1 MKITKRQLKRIIR
14 EERSRLL
21 LNEQG
26 LEQYMGPEYADYQY
40 GDPAAAATDIS
51 AALESAADVI
61 ADSLPLAGDALAPG
75 LKAMVLPTLIDLL
88 AQRGVQVK

>member
-1 MKITKRQLKRIIR
+1 MKVSKRQLRQIIR

-21 LNEQG
+21 SEQG

-61 ADSLPLAGDALAPG
+61 ADSLPIAGDALAPG

>member
-1 MKITKRQLKRIIR
+1 MKVSKNQLRRIIR
-14 EERSRLL
+14 EERSRI

-40 GDPAAAATDIS
+40 GDPAAAASDIS

-61 ADSLPLAGDALAPG
+61 AEALPVAGDALAPG

-88 AQRGVQVK
+88 AQRGVRVK

>member
-1 MKITKRQLKRIIR
+1 MKVSKRQLRRIIR
-14 EERSRLL
+14 EERSRL

-26 LEQYMGPEYADYQY
+26 LEQYMGPEYADYQF
-40 GDPAAAATDIS
+40 GDPAAAATDIL
-51 AALESAADVI
+51 AALETSADVI
-61 ADSLPLAGDALAPG
+61 AKSLPLAGDALAPG

>member
-1 MKITKRQLKRIIR
+1 MKVSKKQLRQIIR
-14 EERSRLL
+14 EERSRI

-40 GDPAAAATDIS
+40 GDPAAAASDIS

-61 ADSLPLAGDALAPG
+61 AEALPVAGDALAPG

-88 AQRGVQVK
+88 AQRGVRVK